1 MLLCEYGKRAYTQ
14 AQQCLSY
21 CAHTYGKD
29 KGLFKKKG
37 RNVAGVNQGQECVRG
52 KRLGVT
58 EYALKEEREREELR
72 VRTVC
77 C

>member
-1 MLLCEYGKRAYTQ
+1 MLVCEYRKRAHTQ
-14 AQQCLSY
+14 AQQCLSC

-29 KGLFKKKG
+29 KVLFKKRG
-37 RNVAGVNQGQECVRG
+37 YNVAGANQGQECIRG

-58 EYALKEEREREELR
+58 EYALKGEREREELR
-72 VRTVC
+72 MHTVC